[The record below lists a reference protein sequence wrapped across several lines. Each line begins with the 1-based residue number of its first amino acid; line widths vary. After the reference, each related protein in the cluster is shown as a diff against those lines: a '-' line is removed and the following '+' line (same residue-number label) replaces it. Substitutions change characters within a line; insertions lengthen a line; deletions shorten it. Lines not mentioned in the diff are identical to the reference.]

1 MRIRSSPN
9 FRVVV
14 IMAAVVGAAV
24 AFAIFPV
31 QKPLLI
37 LLDVLRAWGLWG
49 LAALAILYIVACVL
63 VVPASILTVGAG
75 FLAASIWPTRPVLA
89 IVVGTVVVSASSVVG
104 ASLAFI
110 LGRSVTRDWVAGRI
124 ENHGRFQRLDEAI
137 KKEGFKIVL
146 LLRLSPIMPFNVL
159 NYVLG
164 LTSVRLRDYIIASA
178 IGMLPATALFVYAGS
193 VTHTFAAAAAGQAEL
208 STSHYV
214 LPALGLCAS
223 LVLVMLLARIAGKAL
238 GTAQ

>member
-1 MRIRSSPN
+1 MISGRKW
-9 FRVVV
+9 RVTAVLAAV
-14 IMAAVVGAAV
+14 AGAAVVF
-24 AFAIFPV
+24 AFVPI
-31 QKPLLI
+31 QEPLLA
-37 LLDVLRAWGLWG
+37 LLEMFRTWGLWG

-75 FLAASIWPTRPVLA
+75 FLAASIWPTRPFLA
-89 IVVGTVVVSASSVVG
+89 VAVGTLVVSASSVVG
-104 ASLAFI
+104 ASLAFV
-110 LGRSVTRDWVAGRI
+110 LGRSVTREWVAKRI

-164 LTSVRLRDYIIASA
+164 LTSVRLRDYILASA

-193 VTHTFAAAAAGQAEL
+193 VTHSFAAAAAGQVEP
-208 STSHYV
+208 SMSHYV
-214 LPALGLCAS
+214 LPGLGLMAS
-223 LVLVMLLARIAGKAL
+223 LVLVMVLARIAGKAL
-238 GTAQ
+238 RAAQ